1 MFFQVLFTRQYLNY
15 FHNLDKS
22 VYSFFISFSVSVV
35 DSTNL
40 SPTFSCYRGDS
51 HTHPFVFQFL
61 DMTFTTE
68 NLVTKL
74 VSQGSPSNHLHRQ
87 LLIGVLQSHCSKKKP
102 GKFPCLFV
110 TLFRVGFYRYLTLR
124 QLIQFDLESRFIVR
138 TQLRLSIQS
147 GSSTSQPA
155 FTFSKLTKETL
166 KQGVKY
172 VQS

>member
-22 VYSFFISFSVSVV
+22 VYSFFIFFFVV

-61 DMTFTTE
+61 DIKFTTE

-87 LLIGVLQSHCSKKKP
+87 LLIGVLQSHCSKKNP
-102 GKFPCLFV
+102 VNFRLSV

-155 FTFSKLTKETL
+155 FTFSNLTTETL
-166 KQGVKY
+166 EQGVKY